1 MVPPPTILRVITTD
15 GLIQR
20 IEDLTRS
27 SGNHVAGFI
36 IAVIGSRT
44 TNNTDS
50 LISDENCLASSGY
63 HAFILNT
70 TKFAGRKPCTVD
82 DELCFL
88 TRVMLMCRVRD
99 VPNHSALQDN
109 ARFKTLRSKP
119 WQIQG
124 RVYADRSETAS
135 IIEPYWK
142 LITGDFSK
150 LENNVSGTATRLNF

>member
-70 TKFAGRKPCTVD
+70 TKFAG
-82 DELCFL
+82 
-88 TRVMLMCRVRD
+88 
-99 VPNHSALQDN
+99 
-109 ARFKTLRSKP
+109 
-119 WQIQG
+119 
-124 RVYADRSETAS
+124 
-135 IIEPYWK
+135 
-142 LITGDFSK
+142 
-150 LENNVSGTATRLNF
+150 